1 MRRHLYSKSDST
13 LSSFSPDEEAL
24 MDELGQELMSSG
36 DVTDSLDQM
45 QQEGVEDDQGERLPG
60 IEEMLEQLREKK
72 QSLENQTQTSLEG
85 KTLDGGETQ
94 ECGLHPEGDTGN
106 SKAPVSSAEEALM
119 EMLQKMDRL
128 EKQLEAS
135 KNSSLKSIDEQLLK
149 EIMGDK
155 AGDDLERLSNI
166 SKTLNEA
173 GYISMTGGK
182 YELTPRGMRRI
193 GQKALQ
199 DVFAQLRNSRL
210 GSHNTILKGLGG
222 QIIEDTKRYESGDDF
237 QVHLQKTI
245 MNAVCREPTTFPLKL
260 KPEDFEV
267 FQREGL
273 ERSAT
278 VLMLD
283 LSFSMLARS
292 HFEAAKRVAVALDGL
307 IRSQYPKD
315 SLYIVGFSNYARQI
329 KKEDLSYIKWGE
341 ADNYTNIQHGL
352 YLARKLLA
360 KERQTNKQVILVTD
374 GEPTAHFEDEATFFF
389 QAPPSPRTLQLT
401 LREVK
406 NCTREGI
413 VINTF
418 MLEKDEFLT
427 AFVTRMARI
436 NKGRVFFTR
445 ADTLGQYLI
454 VDYIAKKKK
463 AVAPW
468 CA

>member
-1 MRRHLYSKSDST
+1 MP
-13 LSSFSPDEEAL
+13 FSPDEEEL
-24 MDELGQELMSSG
+24 MDELGREMMSAG
-36 DVTDSLDQM
+36 DVTESLNQM
-45 QQEGVEDDQGERLPG
+45 QQEGMEDDQGERLPG
-60 IEEMLEQLREKK
+60 IEEMLEQLHEIK
-72 QSLENQTQTSLEG
+72 QGLENQTLTSSEA
-85 KTLDGGETQ
+85 KILDDGETQ
-94 ECGLHPEGDTGN
+94 ECELQPESDTRDSRN
-106 SKAPVSSAEEALM
+106 SVSSAEEALM

-128 EKQLEAS
+128 EKQLEDS
-135 KNSSLKSIDEQLLK
+135 KQSSLKGIDEQLLK
-149 EIMGDK
+149 EIMGDQ

-166 SKTLNEA
+166 PQALDGA

-199 DVFAQLRNSRL
+199 DVFAQLRKSRF
-210 GSHNTILKGLGG
+210 GGHNTILKGTGG
-222 QIIEDTKRYESGDDF
+222 QIIEDTKKYESGDDF
-237 QVHLQKTI
+237 QIHLQKTI
-245 MNAVCREPTTFPLKL
+245 MNAVCREPTTSPVKL

-267 FQREGL
+267 FQREGF

-315 SLYIVGFSNYARQI
+315 SLYIVGFSNHARQI
-329 KKEDLSYIKWGE
+329 KKEDLSYIQWGE

-352 YLARKLLA
+352 YLARKLLV
-360 KERQTNKQVILVTD
+360 KERQTNKQIILVTD
-374 GEPTAHFEDEATFFF
+374 GEPTAHFEDEASFFF

-401 LREVK
+401 LGEVK

-454 VDYIAKKKK
+454 VDYIAKKKRTI
-463 AVAPW
+463 AS
-468 CA
+468 